1 MITTVL
7 ITVNEAFT
15 EKNQPSNQPN
25 KQNNR
30 KADCRLLHL
39 RHKIQTSELCQSFAR
54 QNVVE
59 RELDV
64 YFKICLPPC
73 YVIAVFVR
81 GQGRSKF
88 KNFPLYYSHG
98 NKIGKGLTP
107 RVRMG
112 DVESGSWDP
121 ACKQLLD

>member
-64 YFKICLPPC
+64 YFKICLTSC
-73 YVIAVFVR
+73 YVIEVFVR
-81 GQGRSKF
+81 GQGRG
-88 KNFPLYYSHG
+88 L
-98 NKIGKGLTP
+98 KISTLLFT
-107 RVRMG
+107 
-112 DVESGSWDP
+112 
-121 ACKQLLD
+121 CKQDRERVDSKG